1 MKRTFIISILLLCF
15 VGIFAQSN
23 PSIPP
28 KYDGNPNAR
37 YQLYPTQNMW
47 TFIKL
52 DTQTGK
58 MWQVQF
64 AINKPNE
71 RYGYCINREELL
83 ALSDTLV
90 NGRFTL
96 YPTENM
102 YNFILLDQINGKAW
116 QVQWSNDNNST
127 RGIVAEIKDY

>member
-1 MKRTFIISILLLCF
+1 
-15 VGIFAQSN
+15 
-23 PSIPP
+23 
-28 KYDGNPNAR
+28 
-37 YQLYPTQNMW
+37 
-47 TFIKL
+47 
-52 DTQTGK
+52 